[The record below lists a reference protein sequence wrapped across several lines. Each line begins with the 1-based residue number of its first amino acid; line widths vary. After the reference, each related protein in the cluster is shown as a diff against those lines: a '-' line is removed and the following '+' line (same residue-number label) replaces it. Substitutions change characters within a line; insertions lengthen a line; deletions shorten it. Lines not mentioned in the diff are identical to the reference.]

1 VRIALETELRLA
13 QRIEERPYTEYA
25 QSGGQLPS
33 TAELAAGMY
42 TERCTLAFIEP

>member
-1 VRIALETELRLA
+1 VRIAFETELRLA

-33 TAELAAGMY
+33 TAELAAGVY
-42 TERCTLAFIEP
+42 PKRSTLSFIEP